1 MLIVDQYE
9 PGTFKTSAIIEE
21 VDVYYAQAFF
31 ITLSKVLKNILQH
44 IMVSRF
50 LSFYNILWF
59 QDFYNILWFQD
70 FMTRVLMKNESHFL
84 QNGETFV
91 ELTLLRRLVR
101 VIEAVSQLSE
111 SKKMPRNLDK
121 NCG

>member
-31 ITLSKVLKNILQH
+31 ITLSKVLKNIFATYYGFKIFKFLQH

-50 LSFYNILWF
+50 LQHIMVSRFYDEGF
-59 QDFYNILWFQD
+59 
-70 FMTRVLMKNESHFL
+70 NE
-84 QNGETFV
+84 
-91 ELTLLRRLVR
+91 
-101 VIEAVSQLSE
+101 
-111 SKKMPRNLDK
+111 K
-121 NCG
+121 